1 MEEQTNRKTIAK
13 NTMLMYIRMGVSM
26 LVSLFT
32 SRVILQVL
40 GVTDMGIQATVGG
53 IVGFMGFINAA
64 LSGGTSRFL
73 TVALGKGNKDE
84 ISKTFSTT
92 FWVHAILAVIF
103 VIGLETIGLWFL
115 YNKLIIPPD
124 RMDAAVWCFHLSV
137 LSVPFGITQVPYGA
151 TLVAHEKFDLYAY
164 TGMFNVFLK
173 LAIVYM
179 LTLFDFDKLKL
190 YSTLLFFT
198 SMGMMLFYRW
208 YCTHKFEECKIRF
221 VFDKEIFKPVME
233 FSGWQIFASIAI
245 ACSNQGILILLN
257 MFFSPAIVASRAI
270 SLQVNNIARQFMDS
284 FRSASNPQIIKKYA
298 AGDHAG
304 LKMMLLETT
313 RYCFFLMLLTCIP
326 TFLLSYQLLYVWLG
340 QVPEYTDIFV
350 RLIVIQ
356 SLVQTF
362 NSGFYT
368 AIYAKGRMREN
379 ALSAPLILF
388 SAFPFIYVLFKMGA
402 SPVALSYAYIISYAV
417 QAFIQKPLILVK
429 YIDYKW
435 SDFNPLYWNCFKVT
449 VAACIIPVIF
459 RYGIINHLTANHYI
473 IFITVGTI
481 SVLSTAAAI
490 WYIGLDEATRTKLLT
505 FIKKKL
511 KRRSHD

>member
-1 MEEQTNRKTIAK
+1 
-13 NTMLMYIRMGVSM
+13 MYIRMGFSM

-53 IVGFMGFINAA
+53 VVGFMGFINTA

-73 TVALGKGNKDE
+73 TVALGRGDKEE
-84 ISKTFSTT
+84 IAKTFSTT
-92 FWVHAILAVIF
+92 FWVHASLAIIF
-103 VIGLETIGLWFL
+103 VVGLETIGLWFL
-115 YNKLIIPPD
+115 YNKLIIPPE
-124 RMDAAVWCFHLSV
+124 RMDAAAWCFHLGV
-137 LSVPFGITQVPYGA
+137 LSIIFGMTQVPYGA
-151 TLVAHEKFDLYAY
+151 CLVAHEKFNMFAY
-164 TGMFNVFLK
+164 LGMLDVCLK
-173 LAIVYM
+173 LVIVYI
-179 LTLFDFDKLKL
+179 LTVFDFDKLKL
-190 YSTLLFFT
+190 YSTLLFLVHL
-198 SMGMMLFYRW
+198 GMMLFYRW
-208 YCTHKFEECKIRF
+208 YCTQNFVECKLRLI
-221 VFDKEIFKPVME
+221 FDKAIFKPILE
-233 FSGWQIFASIAI
+233 FSGWQLFANSAI
-245 ACSNQGILILLN
+245 AFSNQGILILLN
-257 MFFSPAIVASRAI
+257 MFFSPAIVASRTI
-270 SLQVNNIARQFMDS
+270 SLQVNNVARQFMDS
-284 FRSASNPQIIKKYA
+284 FKSASNPQIIKRYA
-298 AGDHAG
+298 AGDHVG
-304 LKMMLLETT
+304 SKKMLLETT
-313 RYCFFLMLLTCIP
+313 QYCFFLMLLTCLP

-368 AIYAKGRMREN
+368 AIYANGRMREN

-459 RYGIINHLTANHYI
+459 RYGIINNLTTNHYI
-473 IFITVGTI
+473 IFFSVGTI
-481 SVLSTAAAI
+481 SVLSTVAAI

-511 KRRSHD
+511 KRI

>member
-1 MEEQTNRKTIAK
+1 MQEQTNRKTIAK

-53 IVGFMGFINAA
+53 VIGFMGFINAA

-73 TVALGKGNKDE
+73 TVALGKGNKEE

-124 RMDAAVWCFHLSV
+124 RMDAAIWCFHLSV
-137 LSVPFGITQVPYGA
+137 LSVPFGITQVPYSA

-190 YSTLLFFT
+190 YSTLFFFS

-208 YCTHKFEECKIRF
+208 YCTHKFEECKLRF
-221 VFDKEIFKPVME
+221 VFDKEIFRPVMD
-233 FSGWQIFASIAI
+233 FSGWQLFASIAI

-257 MFFSPAIVASRAI
+257 MFFSPAVVASRAI
-270 SLQVNNIARQFMDS
+270 SLQVNNVARQFMDN
-284 FRSASNPQIIKKYA
+284 FRSVSNPQIIKKYA
-298 AGDHAG
+298 AGDHTG
-304 LKMMLLETT
+304 SKEMLLETT
-313 RYCFFLMLLTCIP
+313 KYCFFLMLLTCLP

-356 SLVQTF
+356 SVIQTF
-362 NSGFYT
+362 NTGFYT
-368 AIYAKGRMREN
+368 AIYAKGRMKEN
-379 ALSAPLILF
+379 ALTAPLILF
-388 SAFPFIYVLFKMGA
+388 SAFPVVYVLFKMGA
-402 SPVALSYAYIISYAV
+402 SPVVLSYAYIVSYAV
-417 QAFIQKPLILVK
+417 QAFIQKPIILVK
-429 YIDYKW
+429 YINYKW
-435 SDFNPLYWNCFKVT
+435 SDFNPLYWSCFKVT
-449 VAACIIPVIF
+449 VAACIVPFIF
-459 RYGIINHLTANHYI
+459 KFCIIKNLTSNPYI
-473 IFITVGTI
+473 LFFSVGTI
-481 SVLSTAAAI
+481 CVISTFIAI
-490 WYIGLDEATRTKLLT
+490 WYIGLDKNIRSKIIA
-505 FIKKKL
+505 FVKKKL
-511 KRRSHD
+511 KRQ